1 MRRRRSWRK
10 NEKEDEEAQGRR
22 REKGGQWA
30 SSGRRTPGRAS
41 LLSIQEETIIQD
53 FFCSVGM

>member
-22 REKGGQWA
+22 R
-30 SSGRRTPGRAS
+30 GRRREASGPVVAEGLQGGR
-41 LLSIQEETIIQD
+41 LY
-53 FFCSVGM
+53 